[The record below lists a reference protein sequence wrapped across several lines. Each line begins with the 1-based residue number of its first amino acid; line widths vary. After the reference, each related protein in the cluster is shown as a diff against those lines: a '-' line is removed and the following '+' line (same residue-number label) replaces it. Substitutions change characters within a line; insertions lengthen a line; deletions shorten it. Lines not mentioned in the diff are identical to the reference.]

1 MENLYF
7 EILLAKDG
15 DKIATDKIINYYKK
29 YIYYMISR
37 YEINDKN
44 TCYDEV
50 VARLLNAIQQI
61 KL

>member
-1 MENLYF
+1 MENLYY

-15 DKIATDKIINYYKK
+15 DKIATDKITNYYKK
-29 YIYYMISR
+29 YIYYMINR

-50 VARLLNAIQQI
+50 ITKILNAIQQI

>member
-1 MENLYF
+1 MENLYY
-7 EILLAKDG
+7 ETLLAKNE
-15 DKIATDKIINYYKK
+15 DKKATDKIINHYKK
-29 YIYYMISR
+29 YIYYMINR

>member
-1 MENLYF
+1 MENLYY

-44 TCYDEV
+44 TCYEEV
-50 VARLLNAIQQI
+50 IAKILNAIQQI

>member
-1 MENLYF
+1 MENLYY

-15 DKIATDKIINYYKK
+15 EKIATDKIINHYKK
-29 YIYYMISR
+29 YIYYMINR

-50 VARLLNAIQQI
+50 IARLLNAIQQI

>member
-1 MENLYF
+1 MENLYY
-7 EILLAKDG
+7 EILLAKDE

-29 YIYYMISR
+29 YIYYMINR

-50 VARLLNAIQQI
+50 ISKILNAIQQI